1 MATPYRQFHWLYLC
15 FVNSWLMLAP
25 SFLCAD
31 WTMGTV
37 PLIDTLTD
45 PRNLATVATFISI
58 TALGLYAISGSKK
71 SHKIVIFALALIV
84 FPYIPAS
91 NLFFPVGFVV
101 AERILYVPSMG
112 FSMLVTFG
120 LWQVI
125 QRSPKFDTMMTIVV
139 GFLLLSHSAKTLS
152 RNRDWISDVSLFT
165 SAIRINPH
173 NGKLYNNLGHEY
185 ERLDNLTQA
194 EELFRTASVKQPDDV
209 GAFINLGRVLKAQ
222 TRLEEAEEVV
232 NPRTVV
238 VSLLRK

>member
-37 PLIDTLTD
+37 PLIHTLSD
-45 PRNLATVATFISI
+45 PRNLATLATFVSIS
-58 TALGLYAISGSKK
+58 ALGLYAISGSNK
-71 SHKIVIFALALIV
+71 SQKIVIFALALVI

-120 LWQVI
+120 LWQVT
-125 QRSPKFDTMMTIVV
+125 QRGPKLETVTTITV

-152 RNRDWISDVSLFT
+152 RNRDWVSDVALFT
-165 SAIRINPH
+165 SAIRINPQ

-222 TRLEEAEEVV
+222 TRFEEAEEVT
-232 NPRTVV
+232 NLWLTYIIY
-238 VSLLRK
+238 SIK